1 MSDKSYFGTILALFV
16 AFTGHPWIALLIFL
30 ISVY

>member
-30 ISVY
+30 IGVY